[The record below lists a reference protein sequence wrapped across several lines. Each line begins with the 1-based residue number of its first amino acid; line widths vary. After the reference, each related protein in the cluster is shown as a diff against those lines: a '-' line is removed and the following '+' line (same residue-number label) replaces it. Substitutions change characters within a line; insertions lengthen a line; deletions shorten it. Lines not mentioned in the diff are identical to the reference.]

1 MLSVVALLVE
11 WVELIKASLKRPLE
25 SVAKERRWVREAV
38 VREGNGRGTASF
50 GKEWEESEEDDHD
63 IGNGDDGDGDDEEEV
78 DGDDDED
85 GYAKMMWERDGVGYK
100 SMPMSLAMVA
110 SLYVS
115 AMSSLVGR
123 NRSSGVFVPVI
134 LSALLLLLLLLLV
147 V

>member
-1 MLSVVALLVE
+1 MSIRSPVSLENREIEQQSQLLVLSVVALLVQ

-38 VREGNGRGTASF
+38 ESEGNGRGTASF

-63 IGNGDDGDGDDEEEV
+63 IGNGDDGDEEEEV

-110 SLYVS
+110 SL
-115 AMSSLVGR
+115 
-123 NRSSGVFVPVI
+123 
-134 LSALLLLLLLLLV
+134 
-147 V
+147 